1 MQCFLD
7 SNMLHVLQN
16 EINVMHPSERINIG
30 VLDLLSNG
38 FLRLHF
44 IGKEHIQ
51 GLGVFGGVFGFFGL
65 VWVGGLGFLL
75 LLLLF

>member
-51 GLGVFGGVFGFFGL
+51 G
-65 VWVGGLGFLL
+65 
-75 LLLLF
+75 